1 MTRVLLDTH
10 LLIWALDS
18 PDRLPAG
25 VRDLIEDPDTD
36 VLFSSASIWE
46 IAIKTR
52 LGRTDF
58 AVRPERVATEA
69 IDVGL
74 AELQVGWRA
83 AAAVADLPLHHR
95 DPFDRIIVAQAM
107 TQPAHLYTVD
117 HALARYSTLVRVI

>member
-10 LLIWALDS
+10 LLIWALGNA
-18 PDRLPAG
+18 DRLPASI
-25 VRDLIEDPDTD
+25 RDLIEDPEND
-36 VLFSSASIWE
+36 VVFSSASIWE

-69 IDVGL
+69 IDVGF
-74 AELQVGWRA
+74 AELPVGWRA
-83 AAAVADLPLHHR
+83 AAAVADLPLHHC

-107 TQPAHLYTVD
+107 TEPAHLYTVD
-117 HALARYSTLVRVI
+117 RALTRYSDLVRVI

>member
-10 LLIWALDS
+10 VLIRALDNT
-18 PDRLPAG
+18 DRLPAS
-25 VRDLIEDPDTD
+25 VRDLIEDPEND

-58 AVRPERVATEA
+58 AVGPERVATEA
-69 IDVGL
+69 IGVGF
-74 AELQVGWRA
+74 AELPVGWRA
-83 AAAVADLPLHHR
+83 AAAVADLPLHHC

-107 TQPAHLYTVD
+107 TEPAHLYTVD
-117 HALARYSTLVRVI
+117 RVLTRYSTLVRVI